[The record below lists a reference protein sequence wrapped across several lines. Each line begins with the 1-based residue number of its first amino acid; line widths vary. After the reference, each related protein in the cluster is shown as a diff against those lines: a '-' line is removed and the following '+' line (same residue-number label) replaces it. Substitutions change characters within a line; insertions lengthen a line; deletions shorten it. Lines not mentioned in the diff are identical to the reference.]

1 MDLKDPSKST
11 YTSMLSRIRDI
22 FTKDMPNIATSVGS
36 AVYELI
42 VRPLSIVYASI
53 QDSLDKDIRKV
64 SLDTLSTSTN
74 TEAGDA
80 DHILSNYFVTRN
92 GAKNATGVITVA
104 SSSEVTRVPQGSAFT
119 AAGVSLVASVDTIG
133 VTDNYES
140 YESTDTLVYSKAT
153 KIGDSYYFT
162 VPVES
167 TDQGVVVSAGTPAEV
182 NSNLLDVSSAIV
194 SSSIEGGSRGE
205 TDAEMIERA
214 RVNLCS
220 WQGGS
225 RSIHK
230 ILTGSGIKV
239 YSSISFDSADPE
251 MSQVADSPV
260 LIGTGGMIDTYV
272 KTAQYPLSMSID
284 VLLDEDTPYAITDL
298 VPPGILSVVSIVDV
312 EDNQPVPFTVTWGSD
327 NPNITAK
334 GARFS
339 SYQTAYIEATKT
351 ASCRV
356 TVEYMP
362 GIKELQEYID
372 RKDIRVL
379 GTSIVV
385 KAAIPST
392 VRVSAKCA
400 TGGHSIDDI
409 KGVVKNYINNLAV
422 GSDSLD
428 MANAQESLSA
438 TLPGASIKH
447 PISMKVTTT
456 TYTGY
461 KTIVGDSI
469 SGVVSSEGTDDVLT
483 GRVRFFCISDQE
495 VLIEQ

>member
-53 QDSLDKDIRKV
+53 QDSLDKDIRKA

-74 TEAGDA
+74 TEVGDA

-167 TDQGVVVSAGTPAEV
+167 TDQGVVVSAGTPAEI

-230 ILTGSGIKV
+230 VLTGSGIKV
-239 YSSISFDSADPE
+239 YSSISFDAADPE

-272 KTAQYPLSMSID
+272 KTAQYPLSTTVD
-284 VLLDEDTPYAITDL
+284 VSLEEDSPHLISDLIPAGTLAITEVINKDTGL
-298 VPPGILSVVSIVDV
+298 PVDFSVC
-312 EDNQPVPFTVTWGSD
+312 WGSSSKHL
-327 NPNITAK
+327 TAR

-339 SYQTAYIEATKT
+339 SYQTVAIT
-351 ASCRV
+351 AGETAECTV

-362 GIKELQEYID
+362 SIKELQEYVD
-372 RKDIRVL
+372 RKDVRIL
-379 GTSIVV
+379 GNSIVI
-385 KAAIPST
+385 KAAIPTT
-392 VRVSAKCA
+392 VRVAATCI
-400 TGGHSIDDI
+400 TGGHNIDDI
-409 KGVVKNYINNLAV
+409 RNVIKDHINNLPV
-422 GSDSLD
+422 GTELLD
-428 MANAQESLSA
+428 MANAQESLS
-438 TLPGASIKH
+438 TSFPGAYIKH
-447 PISMKVTTT
+447 PISMNTTTT
-456 TYTGY
+456 TYNGY
-461 KTIVGDSI
+461 KTIVGSSI
-469 SGVVSSEGTDDVLT
+469 SGVVESEGTDDVLT
-483 GRVRFFCISDQE
+483 GRVRFFCASDQE